1 VRIPL
6 RAALLLVLL
15 VGARAEA
22 AHLNAIRIDGVISP
36 ATADFVEKAI
46 AASERDGALALLIEL
61 DTPGG
66 VLDPTKDIVQALLNA
81 KVATIVYVSPQGAWA
96 ASAGTFITIAATVAA
111 MAPGTSI
118 GSASPVSTGQPN
130 ERDEEGERTDVMGQ
144 KVEKF
149 TTAFIQSIAEERDR
163 NVEWAVKAVREAEAI
178 GATKALELGVVEIVA
193 RDREELLEKVQG
205 LAIEVAGEPRTLEVE
220 GAVVRQIEMTTL
232 ERVFDFIANPNVA
245 VLLLMGAVLGIMLE
259 VNSPGIFVP
268 GAIGLVCL
276 ILAVF
281 AFDMLPFSWLGL
293 VLMLVAIGLM
303 IAEIFVTSYGVLFAA
318 GLTLF
323 LLGGVMLFDVPEVSD
338 VRVSFWGVLAP
349 AAVGFAILAGVVVFA
364 LGRTLS
370 RAQIAGVGELVGMI
384 GRADTALTPD
394 GRVFVRGEYWSAHAE
409 ETIPAGRSVEVLA
422 VEGLRLRVRAAAS
435 DV

>member
-1 VRIPL
+1 
-6 RAALLLVLL
+6 
-15 VGARAEA
+15 
-22 AHLNAIRIDGVISP
+22 
-36 ATADFVEKAI
+36 
-46 AASERDGALALLIEL
+46 
-61 DTPGG
+61 
-66 VLDPTKDIVQALLNA
+66 
-81 KVATIVYVSPQGAWA
+81 
-96 ASAGTFITIAATVAA
+96 
-111 MAPGTSI
+111 
-118 GSASPVSTGQPN
+118 
-130 ERDEEGERTDVMGQ
+130 
-144 KVEKF
+144 
-149 TTAFIQSIAEERDR
+149 
-163 NVEWAVKAVREAEAI
+163 
-178 GATKALELGVVEIVA
+178 
-193 RDREELLEKVQG
+193 
-205 LAIEVAGEPRTLEVE
+205 
-220 GAVVRQIEMTTL
+220 
-232 ERVFDFIANPNVA
+232 
-245 VLLLMGAVLGIMLE
+245 MLE